1 MPSVTDPPEEVFCL
15 GYTWEQGN
23 ASGGT
28 RELFLSKSDVEYR
41 ISRLISEKE
50 DRKLKGN
57 LTVHQLFEG
66 QWRSIQFVM
75 PQDFRLVGL

>member
-1 MPSVTDPPEEVFCL
+1 MTSVKHPPEEVFCL
-15 GYTWEQGN
+15 GYTWENGN

-28 RELFLSKSDVEYR
+28 RELFLSKFDVETR
-41 ISRLISEKE
+41 ISQLIGEK
-50 DRKLKGN
+50 KLKSN

-66 QWRSIQFVM
+66 QWRSIQFEM